1 MWEYLGG
8 YFINAI
14 LISLI
19 IVGRH
24 FENSIFSWIFGEIL
38 KMIQLHESKKVESY
52 FRSRAWELL
61 NLKMKGNLINPYAN
75 SQVIFNERFSSCGK

>member
-1 MWEYLGG
+1 VWEYLGG

-52 FRSRAWELL
+52 FRSRAW
-61 NLKMKGNLINPYAN
+61 
-75 SQVIFNERFSSCGK
+75 